1 MKAFAES
8 VIYVVYACLV
18 ASMVTFPPALADPAG
33 KRMAVIGVKN
43 SIKNDSYKSQ
53 WNRKLIAFGLCDLL
67 AQEFYDTGLFKP
79 VEDNP
84 EIIREIDRL
93 IGRSWVE
100 KNVDYKPEEV
110 DRIAGQLHCDAVAYG
125 EIFKFE
131 VSESRA
137 FIGIFSR
144 RRSKVT
150 VGIRAYLKENG
161 KPVQSFTG
169 EGEAYTKSVGT
180 LFRIREGKIYF
191 DETAV
196 GMAAK
201 QAVEKAMAGFRRR

>member
-1 MKAFAES
+1 MKNFAEP
-8 VIYVVYACLV
+8 VNTVLCAVLI
-18 ASMVTFPPALADPAG
+18 ASMLMSQSALANPSE
-33 KRMAVIGVKN
+33 KRIAVIGVKN

-53 WNRKLIAFGLCDLL
+53 WDRKLIAFGLCDLL

-79 VEDNP
+79 VENNP

-93 IGRSWVE
+93 IGRIWVE
-100 KNVDYKPEEV
+100 KNVDYEPDEV
-110 DRIAGQLHCDAVAYG
+110 DRIAEQLHCDAVAYG

-150 VGIRAYLKENG
+150 IGIRAYLKENG
-161 KPVQSFTG
+161 KPAESLTG